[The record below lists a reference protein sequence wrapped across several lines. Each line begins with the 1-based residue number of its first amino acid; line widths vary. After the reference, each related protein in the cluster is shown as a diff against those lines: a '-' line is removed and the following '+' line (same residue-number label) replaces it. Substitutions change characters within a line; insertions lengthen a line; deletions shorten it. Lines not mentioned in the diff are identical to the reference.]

1 MQQTSFRWVAYDVC
15 RSGIFCFWCVGRKAD
30 AVFTRN
36 PVGMRAAG
44 QLDHHACGCGYRI
57 KGDQLLQKEVFFFGG
72 GGGEAS
78 LGWGNRGAGGFFAET
93 T

>member
-1 MQQTSFRWVAYDVC
+1 MTFVAVALKC
-15 RSGIFCFWCVGRKAD
+15 FFCFWCVGRKAD

-57 KGDQLLQKEVFFFGG
+57 KGDQLLQKEVFFLGG
-72 GGGEAS
+72 GG
-78 LGWGNRGAGGFFAET
+78 
-93 T
+93 